1 MGTDCPVETDGTN
14 RYMYGTNIR
23 STSATMHDMNLYTV
37 WFHLMISLND
47 YDFNFK
53 IILKI
58 CQLTLK
64 VKIILANI

>member
-1 MGTDCPVETDGTN
+1 
-14 RYMYGTNIR
+14 
-23 STSATMHDMNLYTV
+23 MHDMNLYTV

-64 VKIILANI
+64 VKIILANIWEQFKVISSIPILD